1 MNRILSKLKALT
13 IVEVNLKS
21 VWIASSPT
29 TQHDNQ
35 EPARTMLSHWSCL
48 PPSFSL
54 CAPLPTLFHPH
65 IHYLLCVF
73 ETSTHTDSLLP
84 PSGFECS
91 SRNNKDIRYGKT
103 ERHQMQQLLDVSVTS
118 GMAPSL
124 FGHKR
129 DVPETCVGSFFCIS
143 IVIVPGFLLL

>member
-73 ETSTHTDSLLP
+73 DTHRFSSSSIVQVALSVQAETIKISDTARQRDIKCSNCWMCLSRLGWLLHSL
-84 PSGFECS
+84 GT
-91 SRNNKDIRYGKT
+91 K
-103 ERHQMQQLLDVSVTS
+103 
-118 GMAPSL
+118 
-124 FGHKR
+124 
-129 DVPETCVGSFFCIS
+129 ETCQRRALGLSF
-143 IVIVPGFLLL
+143 VFLL